1 MSPRARQTATAL
13 ALLAT
18 VSLSLAGCVERTL
31 TVRSDPP
38 GARIYLDD
46 VERGETP
53 CTFEFN
59 FYGHRELVLRKD
71 GHETTKQIIEVK
83 APLHS
88 IFPLD
93 VFFDLIW
100 PLTIEENHFYEV
112 VLQPLT
118 RPDAEKLI
126 FRAKE
131 LRERLHSPSP
141 AAPTE

>member
-1 MSPRARQTATAL
+1 MKRSARKKATVL
-13 ALLAT
+13 SLLAT
-18 VSLSLAGCVERTL
+18 VGMSLAGCVERTL
-31 TVRSDPP
+31 TVLSDPP

-71 GHETTKQIIEVK
+71 GYQTSKQTVVVE

-88 IFPLD
+88 VFPLD
-93 VFFDLIW
+93 IFFDLLW
-100 PLTIEENHFYEV
+100 PLTIEENHPYEV

-118 RPDAEKLI
+118 KPDPEKLI
-126 FRAKE
+126 FRARE
-131 LRERLHSPSP
+131 LRERLQSPR
-141 AAPTE
+141 

>member
-1 MSPRARQTATAL
+1 MKRSARRKATVL
-13 ALLAT
+13 ALFAT
-18 VSLSLAGCVERTL
+18 VGMSLAGCVERTL

-71 GHETTKQIIEVK
+71 GYQTSKQTVVVK

-88 IFPLD
+88 VFPLD
-93 VFFDLIW
+93 IFFDLLW
-100 PLTIEENHFYEV
+100 PLTIEENHPYEV

-118 RPDAEKLI
+118 KPDPEKLI
-126 FRAKE
+126 FRARE
-131 LRERLHSPSP
+131 LRERLQSPR
-141 AAPTE
+141 

>member
-31 TVRSDPP
+31 TVRTDPP

-93 VFFDLIW
+93 IFFDLIW

>member
-1 MSPRARQTATAL
+1 MKSSARKKATVL

-18 VSLSLAGCVERTL
+18 VGMSLAGCVERTI

-71 GHETTKQIIEVK
+71 GYQTSKQTVVVE

-88 IFPLD
+88 FFPLD
-93 VFFDLIW
+93 IFFDLLW
-100 PLTIEENHFYEV
+100 PLTIEENHPYEV

-118 RPDAEKLI
+118 KPDPEKLI
-126 FRAKE
+126 FRARE
-131 LRERLHSPSP
+131 LRERLQSPP
-141 AAPTE
+141 

>member
-1 MSPRARQTATAL
+1 MKSSARKKATVL

-18 VSLSLAGCVERTL
+18 VGMSLAGCVERTL

-71 GHETTKQIIEVK
+71 GYQTFKQTVVVK

-88 IFPLD
+88 VFPLD
-93 VFFDLIW
+93 IFFDLLW
-100 PLTIEENHFYEV
+100 PLTIEENHPYEV

-118 RPDAEKLI
+118 KPDPEKLI
-126 FRAKE
+126 FRARE
-131 LRERLHSPSP
+131 LRERLQSPR
-141 AAPTE
+141 